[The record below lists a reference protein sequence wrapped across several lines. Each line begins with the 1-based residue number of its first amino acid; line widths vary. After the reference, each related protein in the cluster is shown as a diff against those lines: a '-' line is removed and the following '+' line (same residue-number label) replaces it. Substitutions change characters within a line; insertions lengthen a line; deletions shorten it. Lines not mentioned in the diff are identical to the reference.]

1 MLIPDLCSPSHYHT
15 GSSGDELDNNS
26 TTTASAGGV
35 EGTVA
40 EETHKATQK
49 RRSRKYNEDMCIT
62 SSHLRE
68 VEDEEEQDLVEEE
81 EDEDEEEVERELH
94 INDDSEASD
103 TESRSLR
110 GHDRVQ
116 VSRII
121 FFGRLVC

>member
-1 MLIPDLCSPSHYHT
+1 MCSPSHSHT

-26 TTTASAGGV
+26 TRTASAGGV
-35 EGTVA
+35 EGTVT

-68 VEDEEEQDLVEEE
+68 VEDDEEQDLAEEE
-81 EDEDEEEVERELH
+81 EDEDEVERELH
-94 INDDSEASD
+94 INDDSEVSD
-103 TESRSLR
+103 TESPSLR

-116 VSRII
+116 VS
-121 FFGRLVC
+121 